1 MVVENAVS
9 LDLIDIEVFDKRVGE
24 AFDNLVG
31 EAYDK
36 PVEALGKLAE
46 ALGKLAEAFDKL
58 VEPFE
63 DFAYN
68 FAHLNFDTF
77 KRFQVSFAIRTF

>member
-46 ALGKLAEAFDKL
+46 AFDKL